1 VGQTPEARVLQLRP
15 KDSGRAH
22 IDYCGGLAQGEGW
35 DGDGSAVRALPR
47 AKELVVYARTTTIQA
62 DRSKI
67 DDGIAHVRDQV
78 LPAVTAMDG
87 CVGMS
92 LLVDRESG
100 RCIATTAWES
110 EAAMQESA
118 ERVKP
123 LRTDAEQQL
132 GTSSSNVDVWE
143 VAVVHRDHATPEGAC
158 ARVTWLSGD
167 AGSSDRAVD
176 IYKMVVLPKL
186 QEWDGF
192 CSASLMINR
201 ETGRIVGT
209 VTLETLAQLEATRQP
224 SAGIRERASQEMGA
238 VVDDVAEMEVAL
250 AHLHLPELV

>member
-1 VGQTPEARVLQLRP
+1 MF
-15 KDSGRAH
+15 
-22 IDYCGGLAQGEGW
+22 
-35 DGDGSAVRALPR
+35 
-47 AKELVVYARTTTIQA
+47 ARTTTIQA
-62 DRSKI
+62 DRSKV
-67 DDGIAHVRDQV
+67 DEGIANVRDQV

-110 EAAMQESA
+110 EAALQSSA
-118 ERVKP
+118 ETVKP
-123 LRTDAEQQL
+123 LRDDAQKSM
-132 GTSSSNVDVWE
+132 GTTSSTVETWE

-158 ARVTWLSGD
+158 ARVTWLTGD
-167 AGSSDRAVD
+167 PGTADRAID
-176 IYKMVVLPKL
+176 IYKMAVLPKL

-201 ETGRIVGT
+201 DTGRAVGT
-209 VTLETLAQLEATRQP
+209 VTFETQEQLEATRQAA
-224 SAGIRERASQEMGA
+224 SGIRERASQEMGA
-238 VVDDVAEMEVAL
+238 VVDDVAEMELAL